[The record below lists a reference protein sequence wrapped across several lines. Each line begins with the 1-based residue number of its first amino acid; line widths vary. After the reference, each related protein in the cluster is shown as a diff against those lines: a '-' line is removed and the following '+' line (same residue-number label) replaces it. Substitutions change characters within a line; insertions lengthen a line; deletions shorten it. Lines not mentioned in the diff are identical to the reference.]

1 VQGRSGT
8 TLKGRTTSIFG
19 LDLSFGLCHLDF
31 AERVS
36 AFSIIEEIPSTKRQ
50 ISNNIGARNI

>member
-1 VQGRSGT
+1 LALICHLDFVIWFLT
-8 TLKGRTTSIFG
+8 FG
-19 LDLSFGLCHLDF
+19 LDLSFELWHLDF
-31 AERVS
+31 ADRVS